1 MLLFAQ
7 SLLLLTPC
15 LGLSIL
21 GGVPRIGTLNING
34 DPVITTDALTLP
46 TRISSGL
53 ELTENSSSRMTSTN
67 WSNRGMYINRDIS
80 RSSVAMASSS
90 TATSKINLLD
100 RPTNTPLYCLIV
112 TLQVKPE
119 CQSDFLS
126 CISNNQ
132 YHTLTSEPNA
142 ITYIYGQDTTL
153 PNTYHFFEQYTNG
166 KDGFIEHTQTKHFR
180 NGKNLLLL
188 IHSRHPHVYNSSWRI
203 FLQLQLQQWVV
214 VTLVVK
220 HEQQ

>member
-1 MLLFAQ
+1 MMLSFAQ

-34 DPVITTDALTLP
+34 DPVSTTALTLP
-46 TRISSGL
+46 PTRISGGL
-53 ELTENSSSRMTSTN
+53 DQQRRLTENSDGMTSTN

-80 RSSVAMASSS
+80 RSSVKMASSS
-90 TATSKINLLD
+90 AATSKINLLD
-100 RPTNTPLYCLIV
+100 RPANTPLYCLTV

-119 CQSDFLS
+119 RQSDFLS

-166 KDGFIEHTQTKHFR
+166 KEGFIEHTQTNHLV

-188 IHSRHPHVYNSSWRI
+188 IHSRHLHVCNSSWKI
-203 FLQLQLQQWVV
+203 FLL
-214 VTLVVK
+214 
-220 HEQQ
+220 